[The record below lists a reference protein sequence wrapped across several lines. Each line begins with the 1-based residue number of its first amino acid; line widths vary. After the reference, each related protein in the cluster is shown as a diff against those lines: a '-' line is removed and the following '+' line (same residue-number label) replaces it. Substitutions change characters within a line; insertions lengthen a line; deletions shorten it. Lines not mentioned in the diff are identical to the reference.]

1 MISQLF
7 NIHSTLKSTATVLMI
22 MAAFLISVSPDLA
35 ANAAWVY
42 GMFLVVHII
51 WASYAIIMKEYS
63 LLWMNIGLLPID
75 FYAIGIRL

>member
-1 MISQLF
+1 MIPP
-7 NIHSTLKSTATVLMI
+7 NYIHNLLKWTATVLMI
-22 MAAFLISVSPDLA
+22 LGAFLISVSPELA
-35 ANAAWVY
+35 ADSAPTY
-42 GMFLVVHII
+42 SIFMVVHII